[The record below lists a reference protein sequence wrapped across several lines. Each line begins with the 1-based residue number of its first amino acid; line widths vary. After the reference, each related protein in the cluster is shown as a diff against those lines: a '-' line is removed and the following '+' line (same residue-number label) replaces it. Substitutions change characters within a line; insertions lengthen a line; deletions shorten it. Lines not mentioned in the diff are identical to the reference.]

1 MGNKTEY
8 RSRLDEELVAGYDLC
23 NGFDM
28 SDLDIFYRTTCEAEL
43 KALKDDPEVMVYD
56 TNIPGPADNPT
67 LKIRVYK
74 PADRTE
80 EILPAVMWLHGGGFI
95 FGSVYRQN
103 DFCNRYA
110 KNVGCAVVAVEY
122 RLAPAHKAPAPVEDA
137 YAALLYMSEH
147 ADELGIDPERIAIMG
162 ISAGGGICAALAL
175 MTRDRKG
182 PQPVLQMPLYAELDY
197 RMDTPSAK
205 EITDWRVWSTLYSE
219 ISWKTYLDPEKPVDY
234 YASPS
239 LCEDVSGVAPV
250 FSYVGTMDPLRDE
263 NVAYWSKLMA
273 AGIPV
278 EAHIYSGAF
287 HTFEVAVPDASVSQK
302 AYEAGYSALRKA
314 FGIKE

>member
-110 KNVGCAVVAVEY
+110 KNVGCA
-122 RLAPAHKAPAPVEDA
+122 
-137 YAALLYMSEH
+137 
-147 ADELGIDPERIAIMG
+147 
-162 ISAGGGICAALAL
+162 ALAL

-278 EAHIYSGAF
+278 EAHIYCGAF
-287 HTFEVAVPDASVSQK
+287 HTFEVAVPDASVSQS